1 MKNRKV
7 PKFFIKNNMQKSN
20 ITGVYFENIISRDDL
35 SVICYDLTGQRDF
48 LYEFV
53 DNEYEDEFLSKSYN
67 KGRLGILRYF
77 DKVFYISF
85 SDISNKGR
93 NSALQSVPT
102 AFNLF
107 FTNKY
112 KNKELY
118 FYFLPNSIN
127 NTTNYHIF
135 MYRLMASIGFSFL
148 NIPDKL
154 KGYIKPFSSIDDL
167 ILSRKENSNKNSGN
181 NATYIVK
188 NGNNSYDIYGKTYGA
203 NKYDTSLICYAICSI
218 AQKHDSIT
226 LFEYNEQDLS
236 ELPESSLNVLRIMG
250 NINIINID
258 DELELRELRKNNSIR
273 SPRFNAR
280 LLDRFGE
287 KKCILCCCE
296 ISEIIQGAHLW
307 PVSEIK
313 NRKDLSLEQKVYYAT
328 DGENGLWMCQ
338 NHHKLFDS
346 NIIII
351 SENGKINY
359 KDNIERNYK
368 DFLDNITTNFE
379 LPSFIVTH
387 KFQEYIKL
395 RNELITQNL

>member
-1 MKNRKV
+1 MKSYDL
-7 PKFFIKNNMQKSN
+7 PKFFIKNNMQKST
-20 ITGVYFENIISRDDL
+20 ITGVYFKDIISEDDL
-35 SVICYDLTGQRDF
+35 STICYNLTGKNNF

-53 DNEYEDEFLSKSYN
+53 SNEYEDEFLSRSYN
-67 KGRLGILRYF
+67 KGRLGILKYY

-102 AFNLF
+102 AFNLY
-107 FTNKY
+107 FTNKH
-112 KNKELY
+112 KNKKLY

-127 NTTNYHIF
+127 NTTSYHIF

-148 NIPDKL
+148 NIPNEL
-154 KGYIKPFSSIDDL
+154 RGVIKPFNSIDDL
-167 ILSRKENSNKNSGN
+167 ILSRRENANKNSGN
-181 NATYIVK
+181 NSTYIVK
-188 NGNNSYDIYGKTYGA
+188 NSYNSYDIYGKTYGA

-218 AQKHDSIT
+218 AQKNDSIT

-236 ELPESSLNVLRIMG
+236 ELPESSLNVLRMMG

-258 DELELRELRKNNSIR
+258 DELEIRELRQNNSLR

-280 LLDRFGE
+280 LLDRLGE
-287 KKCILCCCE
+287 KKCVLCGCE
-296 ISEIIQGAHLW
+296 ISEIIQGVHLW

-313 NRKDLSLEQKVYYAT
+313 NRRDLSLEQKISHAT

-346 NIIII
+346 NIITI
-351 SENGKINY
+351 SENGKVNY
-359 KDNIERNYK
+359 KHNIESNHR
-368 DFLDNITTNFE
+368 DFLDNITTIFE
-379 LPSFIVTH
+379 LPPHIVTS
-387 KFQEYIKL
+387 KVQGYIKL
-395 RNELITQNL
+395 RNNLIV